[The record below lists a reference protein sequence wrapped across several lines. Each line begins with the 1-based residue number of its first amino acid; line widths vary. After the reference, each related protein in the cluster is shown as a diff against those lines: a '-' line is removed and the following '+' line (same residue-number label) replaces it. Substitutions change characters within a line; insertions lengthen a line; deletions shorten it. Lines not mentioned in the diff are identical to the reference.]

1 MEISEIRAVL
11 EGLEQS
17 SLPLN
22 ASRYEWMHAKA
33 DPNTLRMIWSTWM
46 VLAEVAAAASAIV
59 IVGILSSKKARS
71 DVFNLYIVFLCAPDF
86 VFSSMCG
93 ATCALNWWTGSY
105 YGGPLACKWQSFYVV
120 FGFAGSMWMQAL
132 IAAEIHRALLPLHT
146 QRAAAPVQPFVSRFA
161 AQAR

>member
-1 MEISEIRAVL
+1 MDAHSL
-11 EGLEQS
+11 LDGLEQS

-33 DPNTLRMIWSTWM
+33 DPNTLHMTWATWM
-46 VLAEVAAAASAIV
+46 VITEVSAAASAIV
-59 IVGILSSKKARS
+59 IVGVLRSKQARS
-71 DVFNLYIVFLCAPDF
+71 DVFNLYIVFLCVPDF
-86 VFSSMCG
+86 VFSSLCG
-93 ATCALNWWTGSY
+93 ATCALNWMNGTY
-105 YGGPLACKWQSFYVV
+105 YGGRLVCKLQSFYVV